1 MSKLDVISDVL
12 TVLIISFVFFLLVYV
27 FILVFWQL
35 SPIWGLMFVIVVGLM
50 LIAIIIELLEER
62 KCH

>member
-1 MSKLDVISDVL
+1 MSKLDVISDIL
-12 TVLIISFVFFLLVYV
+12 TILIIAFVFFLLVYV

>member
-1 MSKLDVISDVL
+1 MSKLDVISDIL
-12 TVLIISFVFFLLVYV
+12 TILIIAFVFFLLMYV

-35 SPIWGLMFVIVVGLM
+35 SPIAALIFVIGVGLM
-50 LIAIIIELLEER
+50 LIAINIKLLEER